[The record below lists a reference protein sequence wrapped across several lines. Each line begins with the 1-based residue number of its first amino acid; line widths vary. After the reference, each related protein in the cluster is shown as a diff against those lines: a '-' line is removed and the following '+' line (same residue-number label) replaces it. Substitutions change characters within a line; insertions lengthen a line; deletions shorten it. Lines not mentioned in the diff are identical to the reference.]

1 MSFWASCEFLMSL
14 YNIASL
20 RDRVRPQGVYG
31 DRKISTVHPV
41 WVSFLCI
48 DQIEASTSSRGQT
61 PGYLSFWTSVYANPL
76 LLLEAKLFKCPTHQL
91 FVKGKFDNRDFL
103 LLNQISAGKTWHFR
117 FKLPTPARQRFKFS
131 SPWARTTVK
140 CQWVAREMLRWEI
153 VFNCF

>member
-1 MSFWASCEFLMSL
+1 MSLWASCEFLMSL

-48 DQIEASTSSRGQT
+48 DQIEASMSSRGQT
-61 PGYLSFWTSVYANPL
+61 PGYLSCWTCKSPPPPRGKIVQMPHPPN
-76 LLLEAKLFKCPTHQL
+76 F
-91 FVKGKFDNRDFL
+91 FVKGKFDNPTL
-103 LLNQISAGKTWHFR
+103 LLDQISAGKTWHFR
-117 FKLPTPARQRFKFS
+117 FKLPTPARQRFKFP
-131 SPWARTTVK
+131 SPWVQTTIK
-140 CQWVAREMLRWEI
+140 CQWVSREMLRWRI